1 KKNKI
6 CLPFSKNHNM
16 LRGGPTPRL
25 TLFGFYVLTR
35 MTTAIKAKPIRVLKE
50 QYAILFF
57 GIRLKKVD

>member
-1 KKNKI
+1 
-6 CLPFSKNHNM
+6 
-16 LRGGPTPRL
+16 
-25 TLFGFYVLTR
+25 

>member
-1 KKNKI
+1 VW
-6 CLPFSKNHNM
+6 
-16 LRGGPTPRL
+16 GGDPPPL

>member
-1 KKNKI
+1 MWVFLGKQKKKTQI
-6 CLPFSKNHNM
+6 VS
-16 LRGGPTPRL
+16 GGPPPPL